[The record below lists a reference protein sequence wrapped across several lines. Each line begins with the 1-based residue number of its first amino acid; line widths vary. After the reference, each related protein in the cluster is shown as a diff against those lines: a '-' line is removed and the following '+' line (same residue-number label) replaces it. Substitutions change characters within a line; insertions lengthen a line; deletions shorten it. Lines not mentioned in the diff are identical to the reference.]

1 MKISFG
7 PLKKGSFDSN
17 TDAHSH
23 ESAGTGLRWPIAV
36 IASTGAIAGCTLFA
50 VVVWQ
55 VAKTVRKLMETRAA
69 HHQLEE
75 LSVLTQRAVAS
86 TEATATELARVSH
99 NVTDLRIRLDD
110 IEQLLRTVE

>member
-1 MKISFG
+1 
-7 PLKKGSFDSN
+7 
-17 TDAHSH
+17 
-23 ESAGTGLRWPIAV
+23 
-36 IASTGAIAGCTLFA
+36 
-50 VVVWQ
+50 
-55 VAKTVRKLMETRAA
+55 METRAA

-110 IEQLLRTVE
+110 IEQRTAHSRIALPPIDNPVYSSSVQ